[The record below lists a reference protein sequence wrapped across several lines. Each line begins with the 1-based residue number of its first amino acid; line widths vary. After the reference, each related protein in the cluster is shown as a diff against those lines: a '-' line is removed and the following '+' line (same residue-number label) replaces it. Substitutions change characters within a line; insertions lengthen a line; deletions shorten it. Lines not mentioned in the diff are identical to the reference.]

1 MKIIETI
8 AEMRQFVR
16 EQRGAGKTIGFVP
29 TMGALHQGHQ
39 ELFHKAGERCDIVVA
54 SIFVNPMQ
62 FGVNEDLAA
71 YPRDSEGDARKAAAV
86 GVAALFLPRVEEMYP
101 TGYATQ
107 VDVLGITDLLCGKS
121 RPGHFRGVA
130 TVVTKLFNIVQ
141 PDVAFFGQKDAQQ
154 VLVLKRMAADLNMAL
169 EIEVVPIV
177 READGLALS
186 SRNAY
191 LNAKERQAALSL
203 SRSLALA
210 KQEFAAGR
218 RSVQELKQLI
228 LEELS
233 KETLAVIDY
242 VEVYSYPDLAKTET
256 VAGQAIV
263 ALAVRFGA
271 TRLID
276 NLILGG
282 TEGCY

>member
-1 MKIIETI
+1 MKSMETI
-8 AEMRQFVR
+8 AEMRAYLK
-16 EQRGAGKTIGFVP
+16 EQRKEGKSIGFVP

-39 ELFHKAGERCDIVVA
+39 ALFRKAGERCDIVVA
-54 SIFVNPMQ
+54 SVFVNPMQ

-71 YPRDSEGDARKAAAV
+71 YPRDSEGDARKAAEA
-86 GVAALFLPRVEEMYP
+86 GVAALFRPRVEEMYP
-101 TGYATQ
+101 SGYATQ
-107 VDVLGITDLLCGKS
+107 VDVIGITDRLCGKS

-154 VLVLKRMAADLNMAL
+154 VLVLQRMAADLNMAL

-191 LNAKERQAALSL
+191 LNAKERRAALSL

-210 KQEFAAGR
+210 KREFAAGR

-228 LEELS
+228 LAELS
-233 KETLAVIDY
+233 KEPLAVIDY
-242 VEVYSYPDLAKTET
+242 VEVYSYPNLAATET
-256 VAGQAIV
+256 VAGQALV

-282 TEGCY
+282 TEACY